1 MFRDNFVGIGKMF
14 LMYFVAIG
22 EILVHFSYIRIGT

>member
-1 MFRDNFVGIGKMF
+1 MF

-22 EILVHFSYIRIGT
+22 EILVHFLYILYRAREADTENNF